1 MSCAGILTGNVEPI
15 SQGQPF
21 LFSSEIASI
30 IGNRH
35 RLSLRAR
42 ESDGCRGAKEP
53 KTLNRAGI
61 EGNCGPNLRGGP
73 AHEDFTLRA
82 TLMAAR
88 WKL

>member
-1 MSCAGILTGNVEPI
+1 MTCAGILTGNVEPI
-15 SQGQPF
+15 SQAQPF
-21 LFSSEIASI
+21 VFFSEIASL

-42 ESDGCRGAKEP
+42 ESDGWRAAKEA

-73 AHEDFTLRA
+73 A
-82 TLMAAR
+82 